1 MKTISKRERNI
12 SNYLKKL
19 EANSKYIDYVNSFG
33 EKNNLS
39 KDDLNYLKVGYASFL
54 LFLWKDDF
62 IKKDSNKNLSTTL
75 IEENLE
81 KATSIISTKSNNKWK
96 IDNIEFSNYLEVLD
110 KVRNKL
116 AHGDYEIIDGY
127 VYLEIDG
134 QIGKIE
140 IDKLVGLVSTIAC
153 SWDDIRKYGERITGI
168 IKDTKVSKKKQI
180 RSAKD
185 LDEVLNN
192 IYYVKIVD
200 KPRMLRV
207 RNNDYVKMMYFL
219 KDAVKKRIINEL
231 NVEKIVDNS
240 NNKHLLEN
248 AGIDVTVT
256 EFPARKLESTKKV
269 RTMFLSKLDLIKNM
283 SPEIQHIYL
292 DYWFHEAETKKMRK
306 GSISFG
312 LTANTVFFKELEKDN
327 TKDVQNIVENN
338 EYGILLATLNE
349 KTIISAYL
357 TSFYFIYIYSLDNI
371 LNIKDKEDIRNIVT
385 NKTFDFSK
393 LDLDSIGSYINNE
406 EKEYP
411 EFTEQINKI
420 LKDIEMLEKKV
431 IKLENNIKGIE
442 KVLEKDKSKQEK
454 YNELKKIQDE
464 VLEKIELLKEQYNKA
479 NLFMQ
484 NNYEKY
490 KKNRSI
496 IEHIR
501 NSIAHGN
508 IELDIFNG
516 DCTVDDATI
525 TFKDIHQGITTFE
538 LQVLAKDFNKLN
550 SHENINKIISFIEHK
565 EEDKEKQRK
574 LT

>member
-1 MKTISKRERNI
+1 MKDNLLNKRNSLLLKSLAVIIVITITILFSSPFIRFINNPERLRAFI
-12 SNYLKKL
+12 
-19 EANSKYIDYVNSFG
+19 ESFG
-33 EKNNLS
+33 IMAPIVYIFLS
-39 KDDLNYLKVGYASFL
+39 FIQIVIPIIPGEPFEL
-54 LFLWKDDF
+54 L
-62 IKKDSNKNLSTTL
+62 
-75 IEENLE
+75 
-81 KATSIISTKSNNKWK
+81 A
-96 IDNIEFSNYLEVLD
+96 
-110 KVRNKL
+110 
-116 AHGDYEIIDGY
+116 GY
-127 VYLEIDG
+127 VFGFYKGTLLCLFAESISS
-134 QIGKIE
+134 ILI
-140 IDKLVGLVSTIAC
+140 ILLV
-153 SWDDIRKYGERITGI
+153 RKYGERITGI

-180 RSAKD
+180 RSEKD

-192 IYYVKIVD
+192 IYYVKIID

-231 NVEKIVDNS
+231 NVEKIVANS

-248 AGIDVTVT
+248 AGIDVTIT

-312 LTANTVFFKELEKDN
+312 LTANTVFFKELENDN
-327 TKDVQNIVENN
+327 TKYVQNIVENS

-349 KTIISAYL
+349 KTILSAYL

-371 LNIKDKEDIRNIVT
+371 LNIKDKEDIRDIVT

-393 LDLDSIGSYINNE
+393 LDLDSICNYINNE

-442 KVLEKDKSKQEK
+442 KVLEKDKNKQEK

-538 LQVLAKDFNKLN
+538 LQILAKDFNKLN
-550 SHENINKIISFIEHK
+550 SQENINKIISFIEI
-565 EEDKEKQRK
+565 EKK
-574 LT
+574 TKKNKGN

>member
-1 MKTISKRERNI
+1 METISKRERNI
-12 SNYLKKL
+12 NNYLKEL

-39 KDDLNYLKVGYASFL
+39 IDDLNYLKVGYASFL

-62 IKKDSNKNLSTTL
+62 IKKDNNKNLSTTL

-96 IDNIEFSNYLEVLD
+96 IDNIEFSSYLEVLD

-127 VYLEIDG
+127 TYLEIDG
-134 QIGKIE
+134 QKGKIE

-180 RSAKD
+180 RSEKD

-192 IYYVKIVD
+192 IYYIKIVD
-200 KPRMLRV
+200 KPRVLRV
-207 RNNDYVKMMYFL
+207 RNNDYVRMMYFV
-219 KDAVKKRIINEL
+219 KDAVKKRIINNM
-231 NVEKIVDNS
+231 NVEKIVDNP
-240 NNKHLLEN
+240 NNKLLLEN
-248 AGIDVTVT
+248 AGIDVTIT
-256 EFPARKLESTKKV
+256 EITARKLESTKKV

-327 TKDVQNIVENN
+327 TKDVQNIVENS

-349 KTIISAYL
+349 KTILSAYL

-371 LNIKDKEDIRNIVT
+371 LNIKDKEDIRDIVT

-393 LDLDSIGSYINNE
+393 LNLDSIGNYTNNE

-420 LKDIEMLEKKV
+420 LKDIEILENKV
-431 IKLENNIKGIE
+431 IKLESNIKGI
-442 KVLEKDKSKQEK
+442 EKDKSKQEK
-454 YNELKKIQDE
+454 YNELKKVQDE
-464 VLEKIELLKEQYNKA
+464 VLGKIELLKGQYNKA

-501 NSIAHGN
+501 NSIAHGR
-508 IELDIFNG
+508 IELNIFNG

-525 TFKDIHQGITTFE
+525 IFKDIHQGINTFE
-538 LQVLAKDFNKLN
+538 LQILAKDFNKLN
-550 SHENINKIISFIEHK
+550 SYENINKIISFIEHR

>member
-1 MKTISKRERNI
+1 MLIH
-12 SNYLKKL
+12 L
-19 EANSKYIDYVNSFG
+19 EK
-33 EKNNLS
+33 KNNLS

-81 KATSIISTKSNNKWK
+81 QATSIISTKSNNKWK

-153 SWDDIRKYGERITGI
+153 SWDNIRKYGERITGI
-168 IKDTKVSKKKQI
+168 IKDTKVSKEKQI
-180 RSAKD
+180 RSEKD

-200 KPRMLRV
+200 KPRILRV
-207 RNNDYVKMMYFL
+207 RNNDYVKMMCFL

-231 NVEKIVDNS
+231 NVEKIVDNP
-240 NNKHLLEN
+240 NNKLLLEN

-312 LTANTVFFKELEKDN
+312 LTANTVFFKELENDN
-327 TKDVQNIVENN
+327 TKDVQNIVENS

-349 KTIISAYL
+349 KTILSAYL

-371 LNIKDKEDIRNIVT
+371 LNIKDKEDIRDIVT

-464 VLEKIELLKEQYNKA
+464 VLEKIELLKLEYNKA

-501 NSIAHGN
+501 NCIAHGN

-516 DCTVDDATI
+516 DCTVDDASI
-525 TFKDIHQGITTFE
+525 TFKDIHQGINTFE
-538 LQVLAKDFNKLN
+538 LQILAKDFNRLN
-550 SHENINKIISFIEHK
+550 SQENINKIISFIEHR